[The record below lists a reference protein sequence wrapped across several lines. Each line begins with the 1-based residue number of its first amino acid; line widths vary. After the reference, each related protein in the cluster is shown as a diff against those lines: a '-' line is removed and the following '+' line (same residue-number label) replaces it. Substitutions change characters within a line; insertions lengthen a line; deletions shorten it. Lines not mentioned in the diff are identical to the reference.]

1 MLILTHDHYDHL
13 DYDTL
18 PLLLPKIRSVYTAIG
33 VGAHLEYWG
42 FPKEMI
48 TEFDWW
54 DSKEI
59 SEGVRLTAA
68 PARHFSGRT
77 FKRSQALWCSF
88 ILKIANY
95 NFYIGADSGYDT
107 HFTDIGK
114 RFGPFDIA
122 FLETGQYNED
132 WPLIHMMPEE
142 AVQAA
147 VDLRARWMLP
157 VHWGKFALAFHPW
170 SEPAE
175 RVRKKAAALGVS
187 VTTPRIGEPVV
198 LNESY
203 PNAEWWKD
211 V

>member
-1 MLILTHDHYDHL
+1 
-13 DYDTL
+13 
-18 PLLLPKIRSVYTAIG
+18 
-33 VGAHLEYWG
+33 
-42 FPKEMI
+42 
-48 TEFDWW
+48 
-54 DSKEI
+54 
-59 SEGVRLTAA
+59 
-68 PARHFSGRT
+68 
-77 FKRSQALWCSF
+77 
-88 ILKIANY
+88 
-95 NFYIGADSGYDT
+95 
-107 HFTDIGK
+107 
-114 RFGPFDIA
+114 FGPFDIA
-122 FLETGQYNED
+122 FLETGQYNDD
-132 WPLIHMMPEE
+132 WPFIHMTPEE

-147 VDLRARWMLP
+147 IDLRARWMLP